1 MITLRRQAAKIG
13 RDAPPA
19 RPSVC
24 CLAPIRTT
32 GAIPVREIA
41 AALLA
46 QLVNVQ
52 RLAAFAA
59 RQKFRLDLGGSFF
72 QLINFTFICIT
83 ASDKLA
89 AITGLRPLVVVLL
102 SVPCVLFVVWAFGT
116 ALDRA
121 GYARHYTEEQN
132 RNNPT
137 LRTIA
142 ESVSQRNP

>member
-1 MITLRRQAAKIG
+1 
-13 RDAPPA
+13 
-19 RPSVC
+19 V
-24 CLAPIRTT
+24 PI
-32 GAIPVREIA
+32 REIA
-41 AALLA
+41 GALLA
-46 QLVNVQ
+46 QLVNVP

-72 QLINFTFICIT
+72 QLISFTFICVA

-121 GYARHYTEEQN
+121 GYASHYTEEQN